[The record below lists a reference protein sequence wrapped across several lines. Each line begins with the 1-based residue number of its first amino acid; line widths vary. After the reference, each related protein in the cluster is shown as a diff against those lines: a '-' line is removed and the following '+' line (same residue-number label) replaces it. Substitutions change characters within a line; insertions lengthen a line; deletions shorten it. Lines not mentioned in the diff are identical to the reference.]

1 MMRAFMALFW
11 GLVIFWVV
19 GADADAQTAPSPA
32 PWPHEV
38 QGNSP
43 DGVQKARDI
52 ALQNARQAVLDYLRG
67 QRPPLQSWEP
77 SVDDIRADLIES
89 ERSLPTVTEGG
100 YVFHRVTLTLKPP
113 DLKRFRA
120 LDKEAHQRLERHE
133 REIRRA
139 ERTLLAAKTLVGILL
154 LLAVTLIYI
163 RIDDW
168 TRRAYTRWLQAAAVV
183 LLAGT
188 SIGLWMLP

>member
-11 GLVIFWVV
+11 GLVIFWLVS
-19 GADADAQTAPSPA
+19 ADADAQTAPSPVS
-32 PWPHEV
+32 WPHEV

-43 DGVQKARDI
+43 DGVKKARDI
-52 ALQNARQAVLDYLRG
+52 ALQNARQAVLDYLRA

-77 SVDDIRADLIES
+77 SVDDIRADMIES
-89 ERSLPTVTEGG
+89 ERELPTVTEGG
-100 YVFHRVTLTLKPP
+100 YVFHRVTLTFKPA

-120 LDKEAHQRLERHE
+120 LDREAHQRLERHE

-139 ERTLLAAKTLVGILL
+139 ERTLLAAKMLVGILL

-168 TRRAYTRWLQAAAVV
+168 TQRAYSRWLQAAAAA
-183 LLAGT
+183 LLAST